1 MNTPI
6 QGTAADIIKL
16 AMLRVQQALTEAG
29 FQSRMLLQVHDEL
42 IFDVPRTELEQLQAL
57 VREAMEGAF
66 ALKVPLVVDMKI
78 GEDWYNMEKI

>member
-1 MNTPI
+1 
-6 QGTAADIIKL
+6 
-16 AMLRVQQALTEAG
+16 MLRVQQALTEAG
-29 FQSRMLLQVHDEL
+29 LQSRMLLQVHDEL